1 MHMTRK
7 VTSFSSGNHAQF
19 FSRRVI

>member
-7 VTSFSSGNHAQF
+7 VTSFSSGNHAHF